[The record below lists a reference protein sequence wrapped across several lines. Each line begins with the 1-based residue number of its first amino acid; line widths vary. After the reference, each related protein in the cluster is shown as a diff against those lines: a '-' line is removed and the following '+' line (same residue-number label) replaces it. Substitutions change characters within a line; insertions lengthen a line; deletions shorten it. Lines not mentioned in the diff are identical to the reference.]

1 MSTALSN
8 LYFTSSSSVIS
19 SSKSQVVLS
28 SSLTFEQWLCRKHST
43 KTGYQKQQHQYFQ
56 KNHITALSPAK
67 FKPYIKKVFHPA
79 IGRKTVFRV
88 TTKIPINLWAAQPL

>member
-1 MSTALSN
+1 MAFAANTVPNRISETTTSILS
-8 LYFTSSSSVIS
+8 
-19 SSKSQVVLS
+19 
-28 SSLTFEQWLCRKHST
+28 E
-43 KTGYQKQQHQYFQ
+43 
-56 KNHITALSPAK
+56 NHITALSRQN

>member
-1 MSTALSN
+1 MAFAANTVPKPDIRN
-8 LYFTSSSSVIS
+8 NNIN
-19 SSKSQVVLS
+19 
-28 SSLTFEQWLCRKHST
+28 TFRK
-43 KTGYQKQQHQYFQ
+43 
-56 KNHITALSPAK
+56 IILPLSPRQN